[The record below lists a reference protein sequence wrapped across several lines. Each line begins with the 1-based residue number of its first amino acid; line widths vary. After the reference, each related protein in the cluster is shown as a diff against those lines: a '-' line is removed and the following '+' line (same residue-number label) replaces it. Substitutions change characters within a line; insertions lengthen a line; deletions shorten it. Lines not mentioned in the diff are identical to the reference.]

1 MGRINVRVDEDLLDE
16 VDSQGEVRSEV
27 VRDALKQYLGKEEV
41 SDAEAEAELNQVVE
55 RVVDRKMEDD
65 IYPRFDNIYDRIDEE
80 MDAEEEKKALEV
92 QTALDRE
99 VHRFYENYTRA
110 FEEPLGDIVANLLEE
125 DAREKSEKLRDM
137 NDASWLLEP
146 EEKEANE

>member
-41 SDAEAEAELNQVVE
+41 KQSEAEAELDQVVE

-65 IYPRFDNIYDRIDEE
+65 IYPRLGNIYDRLEQEMETEE
-80 MDAEEEKKALEV
+80 QEAVVDLQV
-92 QTALDRE
+92 SLDRE
-99 VHRFYENYTRA
+99 VYEFYEGYTHA
-110 FEEPLGDIVANLLEE
+110 FQTTLDAIASDLLGSEAQELSDELREVSPNDTSWMLET
-125 DAREKSEKLRDM
+125 
-137 NDASWLLEP
+137 
-146 EEKEANE
+146 EAQE